1 QPGAGHVRIERTGAN
16 DGDGLLVPEAV
27 VTHLTGG
34 VDEPAHKLGGAGE
47 DLISLRN
54 LGGGHASTSAS
65 PSISSRSLC
74 PLRSSH
80 LRAAARSLSDSR
92 GPLLM
97 SASLPPLKTESR
109 FRLLMP
115 PPPQRRRSPPRSPP
129 RSRRPAMRH
138 RRHRASGRSSAPG
151 RC

>member
-92 GPLLM
+92 GPLM
-97 SASLPPLKTESR
+97 SASLPPLKIASR

-115 PPPQRRRSPPRSPP
+115 LPPQRRRSPPRSPP
-129 RSRRPAMRH
+129 RWRRPAMRH